1 MSTELGEK
9 IKSSLVAGELPCPVV
24 FKISKELK
32 VSPRKVGQV
41 ANRLAVKIC
50 NCQLDCFP

>member
-1 MSTELGEK
+1 MSTEFEEK
-9 IKSSLVAGELPCPVV
+9 IKSSLVVGELPCPVV

-32 VSPRKVGQV
+32 VSPRKVGQA

-50 NCQLDCFP
+50 NCQLGCFP